1 MPKKSKEV
9 IAEVY
14 DSVTDGLKQ
23 LYKTK
28 IRPVEEAYKFGDFY
42 SPIMNDGDF
51 DAKPMVLL
59 IGQYSVGKTS
69 FIRYLLGRDFPGQHI
84 GPEPTTDRFIAV
96 MHGTEDKQT
105 PGNALAVSPNMPF
118 RGLEMFGNGFL
129 SKFQGAQLDVPLLHH
144 ITLIDTPGIL
154 SGEKQRIGR
163 SYEFTNVCEWFA
175 ARSDVIL
182 LLFDAHKLDISDEFK
197 SAIESLKGH
206 DDKIRVVLNKAD
218 AVEAQKLIRIYGAL
232 MWSLGKV
239 VKSPECV
246 RVYIGSFWDQPLQ
259 CGEWSRELLQREMA
273 DLLNDL
279 KNVPKNA
286 AVRKVNEL
294 VKRVRLS
301 KAHAHIIGHLKK
313 EMPSMFGKDKAQAKL
328 LNNLEEHFLKVH
340 RAHHLPVGDFPDV
353 AKFRGCM
360 EGHDLSKFPKLD
372 TKLIEQM
379 DTVLSRD
386 LPKLLAMFPQEG
398 THTSAEG
405 KMSQAISHMGA
416 NLQGPP
422 PPAQI
427 GYNAPPPQPGYAAP
441 PPPQQ
446 YAPPPP
452 QPPAYQ
458 QPYPTQPPP
467 GPSPFD
473 APAGGGDGWAITPDD
488 KARYDEIFASLN
500 PTNGLVSGMAVR
512 PVLERSNLPV
522 DVLRQVWNLSDI
534 DRDGSLDPDE
544 FAVAMHLAREST
556 NGKPTPQT
564 LPPNLVPPSK
574 R

>member
-1 MPKKSKEV
+1 V
-9 IAEVY
+9 AEVY
-14 DSVTDGLKQ
+14 DSVTDGLKA
-23 LYKTK
+23 LYKSK
-28 IRPVEEAYKFGDFY
+28 IRPVEEAYKFGEFY

-96 MHGTEDKQT
+96 MHGQEDKTT

-129 SKFQGAQLDVPLLHH
+129 SKFQGAQLDVPLLNHV
-144 ITLIDTPGIL
+144 TLIDTPGIL

-163 SYEFTNVCEWFA
+163 TYEFTHVIEWFS
-175 ARSDVIL
+175 ARCDVIL

-197 SAIESLKGH
+197 NAIECLKGQ

-218 AVEAQKLIRIYGAL
+218 QVDAQKLIRIYGAL

-239 VKSPECV
+239 VKTPECV
-246 RVYIGSFWDQPLQ
+246 RVYIGSFWDQPLN

-301 KAHAHIIGHLKK
+301 KAHAYIIGHLKK
-313 EMPSMFGKDKAQAKL
+313 EMPAMFGKDKAQAKAL
-328 LNNLEEHFLKVH
+328 ANLEEHFLKVH

-372 TKLIEQM
+372 TKLIDSM

-386 LPKLLAMFPQEG
+386 LPKLMAMFPQEG
-398 THTSAEG
+398 TNQPSQSA
-405 KMSQAISHMGA
+405 MADSISHVGA
-416 NLQGPP
+416 NLAATQISQPPPQIGYSAPPAP
-422 PPAQI
+422 PPA
-427 GYNAPPPQPGYAAP
+427 A
-441 PPPQQ
+441 PPQQ
-446 YAPPPP
+446 YA
-452 QPPAYQ
+452 
-458 QPYPTQPPP
+458 QPYPPQSNPYAAPPPP

-473 APAGGGDGWAITPDD
+473 APAPAAWAITSDD
-488 KARYDEIFASLN
+488 KTRYDEVFGSLN
-500 PTNGLVSGMAVR
+500 PTNGLVSGAAVR

-522 DVLRQVWNLSDI
+522 DVLRNVWNLSDI
-534 DRDGSLDPDE
+534 DRDGCLDADE

-556 NGKPTPQT
+556 SGKT
-564 LPPNLVPPSK
+564 LPTILPIELIPPSK

>member
-1 MPKKSKEV
+1 MDNV
-9 IAEVY
+9 AEVY
-14 DSVTDGLKQ
+14 DSVTDGLKS
-23 LYKTK
+23 LYRQR
-28 IRPVEEAYKFGDFY
+28 IRPVEEAYKFGEFY

-96 MHGTEDKQT
+96 MHGNDDKTT

-163 SYEFTNVCEWFA
+163 TYEFTNVIEWFA
-175 ARSDVIL
+175 ARCDVIL
-182 LLFDAHKLDISDEFK
+182 LLFDAHKLDISDEFRN
-197 SAIESLKGH
+197 AIESLKGH

-218 AVEAQKLIRIYGAL
+218 QVDAQKLIRIYGAL

-239 VKSPECV
+239 VKTPECV

-259 CGEWSRELLQREMA
+259 CNEWSRDLLQREMS

-294 VKRVRLS
+294 VKRVRLC

-328 LNNLEEHFLKVH
+328 LSNLEEHFLKVH
-340 RAHHLPVGDFPDV
+340 RAYHLPVGDFPDV
-353 AKFRGCM
+353 TRFRGVM

-372 TKLIEQM
+372 LKLLDNMDSVLTKDI
-379 DTVLSRD
+379 
-386 LPKLLAMFPQEG
+386 PKLMAMFPQEG
-398 THTSAEG
+398 THSNAGNAVSESLSHVGNNLAAPSA
-405 KMSQAISHMGA
+405 
-416 NLQGPP
+416 PP
-422 PPAQI
+422 QI
-427 GYNAPPPQPGYAAP
+427 GYTAAPAAPPAPPPQ
-441 PPPQQ
+441 QQ
-446 YAPPPP
+446 YQQP
-452 QPPAYQ
+452 QYQQPQYQ
-458 QPYPTQPPP
+458 QPYPAAPPPP

-473 APAGGGDGWAITPDD
+473 APPPQSAPWAVSPTD
-488 KARYDEIFASLN
+488 KERYDQVFASLN
-500 PTNGLVSGMAVR
+500 PTNGLASGMAVR
-512 PVLERSNLPV
+512 PILERSNLPV
-522 DVLRQVWNLSDI
+522 DVLRVVWNLADI
-534 DRDGSLDPDE
+534 DRDGNLDVDE
-544 FAVAMHLAREST
+544 FAVAMHLAREAT
-556 NGKPTPQT
+556 NGKT
-564 LPPNLVPPSK
+564 LPPALPIEMVPPSK

>member
-1 MPKKSKEV
+1 MAPKKRMEHA
-9 IAEVY
+9 AEVY
-14 DSVTDGLKQ
+14 DSVTDGLKA
-23 LYKTK
+23 LYRGK
-28 IRPVEEAYKFGDFY
+28 IRPVEEAYKFGEFY
-42 SPIMNDGDF
+42 SPLMTDSDF

-96 MHGTEDKQT
+96 MHGPDDKTT

-144 ITLIDTPGIL
+144 VTLIDTPGIL

-163 SYEFTNVCEWFA
+163 TYEFTTVIEWFA
-175 ARSDVIL
+175 ARCDVIL
-182 LLFDAHKLDISDEFK
+182 LLFDAHKLDISDEFRN
-197 SAIESLKGH
+197 AIEALKGH
-206 DDKIRVVLNKAD
+206 DDKVRVVLNKAD
-218 AVEAQKLIRIYGAL
+218 QVDAQKLIRIYGAL

-239 VKSPECV
+239 IKTPECV

-259 CGEWSRELLQREMA
+259 CGEWSRDLLQKEMS

-294 VKRVRLS
+294 VKRVRLC

-313 EMPSMFGKDKAQAKL
+313 EMPSMWGKDKAQAKL
-328 LNNLEEHFLKVH
+328 LGNLEEHFLKVH
-340 RAHHLPVGDFPDV
+340 RAWHLPVGDFPDV
-353 AKFRGCM
+353 ARFRGVM

-372 TKLIEQM
+372 SKLMDAMDGVLTKEI
-379 DTVLSRD
+379 
-386 LPKLLAMFPQEG
+386 PKLMAMFPQEG
-398 THTSAEG
+398 THTSAGTAVSE
-405 KMSQAISHMGA
+405 SLAHLA
-416 NLQGPP
+416 
-422 PPAQI
+422 A
-427 GYNAPPPQPGYAAP
+427 APAP

-446 YAPPPP
+446 IGYSAPPAAAVTPPP
-452 QPPAYQ
+452 QFQQNYQAAPPA
-458 QPYPTQPPP
+458 PPAPLPP

-473 APAGGGDGWAITPDD
+473 APPPPTAAWAVSRDD
-488 KARYDEIFASLN
+488 KARYDEVFSSLG
-500 PTNGLVSGMAVR
+500 PANGLVSGQSVR
-512 PVLERSNLPV
+512 PILERSGLPV

-534 DRDGSLDPDE
+534 DRDGSLDSDE
-544 FAVAMHLAREST
+544 FAVAMHLAREATS
-556 NGKPTPQT
+556 GKPLPQV
-564 LPPNLVPPSK
+564 LPTEFVPPSK
-574 R
+574 RS

>member
-1 MPKKSKEV
+1 M
-9 IAEVY
+9 
-14 DSVTDGLKQ
+14 
-23 LYKTK
+23 
-28 IRPVEEAYKFGDFY
+28 
-42 SPIMNDGDF
+42 
-51 DAKPMVLL
+51 
-59 IGQYSVGKTS
+59 
-69 FIRYLLGRDFPGQHI
+69 
-84 GPEPTTDRFIAV
+84 
-96 MHGTEDKQT
+96 
-105 PGNALAVSPNMPF
+105 
-118 RGLEMFGNGFL
+118 
-129 SKFQGAQLDVPLLHH
+129 PLLNHV
-144 ITLIDTPGIL
+144 TLIDTPGIL

-163 SYEFTNVCEWFA
+163 TYEFTHIIEWFA
-175 ARSDVIL
+175 ARCDVIL

-197 SAIESLKGH
+197 NAIESLKGQ

-218 AVEAQKLIRIYGAL
+218 QVDAQKLIRIYGAL

-328 LNNLEEHFLKVH
+328 LANLEDHFLKVH

-372 TKLIEQM
+372 LKLIENM

-386 LPKLLAMFPQEG
+386 LPKLMAMFPQEG
-398 THTSAEG
+398 THNNDAG
-405 KMSQAISHMGA
+405 RMSEAVSHVGA
-416 NLQGPP
+416 NLAQMNVSQPP
-422 PPAQI
+422 P
-427 GYNAPPPQPGYAAP
+427 
-441 PPPQQ
+441 
-446 YAPPPP
+446 PPPP
-452 QPPAYQ
+452 QPVYQ
-458 QPYPTQPPP
+458 QPAPPPPPYQAPYPQQPAAVVPPP

-473 APAGGGDGWAITPDD
+473 QPAATPASDWLVTPTD
-488 KARYDEIFASLN
+488 KLRYDEVFSSLN
-500 PTNGLVSGMAVR
+500 PTNGLVSGQSVR

-534 DRDGSLDPDE
+534 DKDGCLDADE
-544 FAVAMHLAREST
+544 FAVAMHLARDST
-556 NGKPTPQT
+556 NGKQ
-564 LPPNLVPPSK
+564 LPASLPYELIPPSK
-574 R
+574 RRQ

>member
-1 MPKKSKEV
+1 
-9 IAEVY
+9 
-14 DSVTDGLKQ
+14 
-23 LYKTK
+23 
-28 IRPVEEAYKFGDFY
+28 
-42 SPIMNDGDF
+42 
-51 DAKPMVLL
+51 
-59 IGQYSVGKTS
+59 
-69 FIRYLLGRDFPGQHI
+69 
-84 GPEPTTDRFIAV
+84 
-96 MHGTEDKQT
+96 
-105 PGNALAVSPNMPF
+105 
-118 RGLEMFGNGFL
+118 
-129 SKFQGAQLDVPLLHH
+129 
-144 ITLIDTPGIL
+144 
-154 SGEKQRIGR
+154 
-163 SYEFTNVCEWFA
+163 
-175 ARSDVIL
+175 
-182 LLFDAHKLDISDEFK
+182 
-197 SAIESLKGH
+197 
-206 DDKIRVVLNKAD
+206 
-218 AVEAQKLIRIYGAL
+218 
-232 MWSLGKV
+232 
-239 VKSPECV
+239 
-246 RVYIGSFWDQPLQ
+246 
-259 CGEWSRELLQREMA
+259 
-273 DLLNDL
+273 
-279 KNVPKNA
+279 
-286 AVRKVNEL
+286 
-294 VKRVRLS
+294 
-301 KAHAHIIGHLKK
+301 
-313 EMPSMFGKDKAQAKL
+313 
-328 LNNLEEHFLKVH
+328 
-340 RAHHLPVGDFPDV
+340 
-353 AKFRGCM
+353 
-360 EGHDLSKFPKLD
+360 
-372 TKLIEQM
+372 M

-427 GYNAPPPQPGYAAP
+427 GYNAPPQQPGYAAP

-458 QPYPTQPPP
+458 QPYPPQPPP

-473 APAGGGDGWAITPDD
+473 APAGGGGGWAISTDD

>member
-1 MPKKSKEV
+1 
-9 IAEVY
+9 
-14 DSVTDGLKQ
+14 
-23 LYKTK
+23 
-28 IRPVEEAYKFGDFY
+28 
-42 SPIMNDGDF
+42 MNDGDF

-96 MHGTEDKQT
+96 MHGTDDKTT

-144 ITLIDTPGIL
+144 VTLIDTPGIL

-163 SYEFTNVCEWFA
+163 TYEFTQVIEWFA
-175 ARSDVIL
+175 ARCDVIL

-197 SAIESLKGH
+197 TAIESLKGQ

-218 AVEAQKLIRIYGAL
+218 QVDAQKLIRIYGAL

-239 VKSPECV
+239 VRTPECV

-313 EMPSMFGKDKAQAKL
+313 EMPSMFGKEKAQNKL
-328 LNNLEEHFLKVH
+328 LANLEEHFLKVH

-372 TKLIEQM
+372 VKLIEIM
-379 DTVLSRD
+379 DTVLTRD
-386 LPKLLAMFPQEG
+386 LPRLLSMFPQEG
-398 THTSAEG
+398 TSTPQASA
-405 KMSQAISHMGA
+405 MSDSISHVGA
-416 NLQGPP
+416 NLAPPAPVPQIGYSAPP
-422 PPAQI
+422 PPALPAP
-427 GYNAPPPQPGYAAP
+427 APPQ
-441 PPPQQ
+441 
-446 YAPPPP
+446 
-452 QPPAYQ
+452 YQ
-458 QPYPTQPPP
+458 QPYQPTPAAPPPP

-473 APAGGGDGWAITPDD
+473 VSDSGPAWVVTPTD
-488 KARYDEIFASLN
+488 KERYDEVFASLN
-500 PTNGLVSGMAVR
+500 PTNGLVSGMAVKT
-512 PVLERSNLPV
+512 VLERSNLPV
-522 DVLRQVWNLSDI
+522 DVLRRVWFLSDM
-534 DRDGSLDPDE
+534 DVDGCLDIDE

-556 NGKPTPQT
+556 NGKQ
-564 LPPNLVPPSK
+564 LPASLPRELIPPSK

>member
-1 MPKKSKEV
+1 
-9 IAEVY
+9 
-14 DSVTDGLKQ
+14 
-23 LYKTK
+23 
-28 IRPVEEAYKFGDFY
+28 
-42 SPIMNDGDF
+42 
-51 DAKPMVLL
+51 
-59 IGQYSVGKTS
+59 
-69 FIRYLLGRDFPGQHI
+69 
-84 GPEPTTDRFIAV
+84 V
-96 MHGTEDKQT
+96 MHGQEDKTT

-129 SKFQGAQLDVPLLHH
+129 SKFQGAQLDVPLLNHV
-144 ITLIDTPGIL
+144 TLIDTPGIL

-163 SYEFTNVCEWFA
+163 TYEFTHVIEWFS
-175 ARSDVIL
+175 ARCDVIL

-197 SAIESLKGH
+197 NAIECLKGQ

-218 AVEAQKLIRIYGAL
+218 QVDAQKLIRIYGAL

-239 VKSPECV
+239 VKTPECV
-246 RVYIGSFWDQPLQ
+246 RVYIGSFWDQPLN

-301 KAHAHIIGHLKK
+301 KAHAYIIGHLKK
-313 EMPSMFGKDKAQAKL
+313 EMPAMFGKDKAQAKAL
-328 LNNLEEHFLKVH
+328 ANLEEHFLKVH

-372 TKLIEQM
+372 TKLIDSM

-386 LPKLLAMFPQEG
+386 LPKLMAMFPQEG
-398 THTSAEG
+398 TNQPSQSA
-405 KMSQAISHMGA
+405 MADSISHVGA
-416 NLQGPP
+416 NLASTQISQPP
-422 PPAQI
+422 PQI
-427 GYNAPPPQPGYAAP
+427 GYSAPPA
-441 PPPQQ
+441 PPQQ
-446 YAPPPP
+446 YA
-452 QPPAYQ
+452 
-458 QPYPTQPPP
+458 QPYPPQNNPYAAPPPP

-473 APAGGGDGWAITPDD
+473 APAPPAWAITSDD
-488 KARYDEIFASLN
+488 KTRYDEVFGSLN
-500 PTNGLVSGMAVR
+500 PTNGLVSGAAVR

-522 DVLRQVWNLSDI
+522 DVLRNVWNLSDI
-534 DRDGSLDPDE
+534 DRDGCLDADE

-556 NGKPTPQT
+556 SGKT
-564 LPPNLVPPSK
+564 LPTILPIELIPPSK

>member
-1 MPKKSKEV
+1 M
-9 IAEVY
+9 AEVY
-14 DSVTDGLKQ
+14 DSVTDGLKA
-23 LYKTK
+23 LYKSK
-28 IRPVEEAYKFGDFY
+28 IRPVEEAYKFGEFY

-96 MHGTEDKQT
+96 MHGQEDKTT

-129 SKFQGAQLDVPLLHH
+129 SKFQGAQLDVPLLNHV
-144 ITLIDTPGIL
+144 TLIDTPGIL

-163 SYEFTNVCEWFA
+163 TYEFTHVIEWFS
-175 ARSDVIL
+175 ARCDVIL

-197 SAIESLKGH
+197 NAIECLKGQ

-218 AVEAQKLIRIYGAL
+218 QVDAQKLIRIYGAL

-239 VKSPECV
+239 VKTPECV
-246 RVYIGSFWDQPLQ
+246 RVYIGSFWDQPLN

-301 KAHAHIIGHLKK
+301 KAHAYIIGHLKK
-313 EMPSMFGKDKAQAKL
+313 EMPAMFGKEKAQAKAL
-328 LNNLEEHFLKVH
+328 ASLEEHFLKVH

-372 TKLIEQM
+372 TKLIDSM

-386 LPKLLAMFPQEG
+386 LPKLMAMFPQEG
-398 THTSAEG
+398 TNQPSQSA
-405 KMSQAISHMGA
+405 MADSISHVGA
-416 NLQGPP
+416 NLASTQISQPPPQIGYSAPPAP
-422 PPAQI
+422 PPA
-427 GYNAPPPQPGYAAP
+427 A
-441 PPPQQ
+441 PPQQ
-446 YAPPPP
+446 YA
-452 QPPAYQ
+452 
-458 QPYPTQPPP
+458 QPYPPQNNPYAAPPPP

-473 APAGGGDGWAITPDD
+473 APAPAAWAITSDD
-488 KARYDEIFASLN
+488 KTRYDEVFGSLN
-500 PTNGLVSGMAVR
+500 PTNGLVSGAAVR

-522 DVLRQVWNLSDI
+522 DVLRNVWNLSDI
-534 DRDGSLDPDE
+534 DRDGCLDADE

-556 NGKPTPQT
+556 SGKT
-564 LPPNLVPPSK
+564 LPTILPIELIPPSK